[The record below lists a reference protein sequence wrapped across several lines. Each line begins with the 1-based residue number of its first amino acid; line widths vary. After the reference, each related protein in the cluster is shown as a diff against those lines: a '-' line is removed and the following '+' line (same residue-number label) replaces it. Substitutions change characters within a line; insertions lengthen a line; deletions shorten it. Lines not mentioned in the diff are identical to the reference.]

1 MTPTA
6 VQTDVPEQDA
16 VQQKIAELIAQA
28 NQAFDDEE
36 YGVAANAVDR
46 IPEVHRT
53 PELNEFR
60 NRATLLR
67 KTQRVCE
74 SADRAYRNEDYDQ
87 AVRLLVVIPPEAH
100 TEQSRNLLN
109 DARLMGVVAP
119 IVAAGSK
126 AIEEKHY
133 DYAVEVLESVE
144 EHNRTSE
151 HREMLAEAQK
161 LVSRI
166 TELRRVT
173 EEIINGAQRSG
184 SPVLAAKALPMLEEL
199 VSITPDDDPAVQ
211 RLQELEKLRKHLE
224 ARDGLLASA
233 RENFERRTFVE
244 TIRLLKKIPTE
255 LHDAEI
261 QDLLE
266 RAVEMQRRV
275 DELTEA
281 VLSDL
286 RGRAFND
293 VPANLDELNELLPSA
308 TPAILSRLAPHDFD
322 TCFTNLAAAAQ
333 DDDALHALLETL
345 IDALT
350 LEQLA
355 EFLPERGK
363 SFLDNCPKQCPALQ
377 SRLVKILD
385 ELSLVPASILK
396 NLVVLQSARDHLGD
410 DGVRL
415 EAWESCLELIDEFD
429 DIQRTA
435 WHWKDTLIQNP
446 RSDQLDDCA
455 RRLAETADLI
465 LPAEDRWATLNAISN
480 NRLEL
485 KTGIIRRTYAKIEQR
500 LDNDEWSTT
509 SITLITVRRVCQ
521 AAFFAVMLT
530 ILGAV
535 VQTLLASL
543 LSVGGFAGYALVFF
557 LAGLWTFFYVAAN
570 RIL

>member
-1 MTPTA
+1 MTQTA
-6 VQTDVPEQDA
+6 VQTDEPEQDA

-28 NQAFDDEE
+28 NQAFDDGE
-36 YGVAANAVDR
+36 YGVAANAVDQ
-46 IPEVHRT
+46 IPEMHRT
-53 PELNEFR
+53 AELKEFR
-60 NRATLLR
+60 DRANLLR

-74 SADRAYRNEDYDQ
+74 SADRAYRNGDYDQ
-87 AVRLLVVIPPEAH
+87 AVRLLEAVPPEAH
-100 TEQSRNLLN
+100 TEQSRELLN

-133 DYAVEVLESVE
+133 EYAVEVLESVE
-144 EHNRTSE
+144 EHNRTSD
-151 HREMLAEAQK
+151 HREMLAESQK
-161 LVSRI
+161 QVARI

-184 SPVLAAKALPMLEEL
+184 SPVLAAKALPLLEEL
-199 VSITPDDDPAVQ
+199 VSITPDDDPAAQ
-211 RLQELEKLRKHLE
+211 QLEELKELRKHLE
-224 ARDGLLASA
+224 ARDGLFTSAS
-233 RENFERRTFVE
+233 ENFERRNFVE
-244 TIRLLKKIPTE
+244 TIRLLEEIPTE
-255 LHDAEI
+255 LHDAKI

-281 VLSDL
+281 VLGDL
-286 RGRAFND
+286 RGRAFNN

-308 TPAILSRLAPHDFD
+308 TPTVLSRLAPHDFD

-333 DDDALHALLETL
+333 GDDAHHALLETL

-350 LEQLA
+350 HEQLT
-355 EFLPERGK
+355 EFLPERGR
-363 SFLDNCPKQCPALQ
+363 SFLESCPKQFPALQ
-377 SRLVKILD
+377 RRLLKILED
-385 ELSLVPASILK
+385 LGIVPESITK
-396 NLVVLQSARDHLGD
+396 NLAVLQTARDHLGD
-410 DGVRL
+410 DGARL

-429 DIQRTA
+429 DIQRTP
-435 WHWKDTLIQNP
+435 WHWKDTLIQNA

-455 RRLAETADLI
+455 RRLAETADLV
-465 LPAEDRWATLNAISN
+465 LPAEDRWATLNAVSN
-480 NRLEL
+480 KRLEL
-485 KTGIIRRTYAKIEQR
+485 KTGIIRRAYAKIEQR
-500 LDNDEWSTT
+500 LNNDEWSTA

-557 LAGLWTFFYVAAN
+557 LAGLWSFFYVAAN